1 MRLLPTEGRRSRGC
15 RLYNE
20 PLDVDTPIRASLMT
34 DVTRLLSAIEQAD
47 PSAAEALL
55 PLLHRR
61 QASIQPIGENEMP
74 IVSVGKGS
82 ITGQTQVGGTT
93 WYEWTFPVVVDG
105 QAGVYS
111 LMDQSNDPADEPALE
126 NTVNTILQQ
135 NRGRWEGSQIMAG
148 TRVTMMVMAP
158 SPAMTV
164 AMPATPSDRACHK
177 FP

>member
-1 MRLLPTEGRRSRGC
+1 
-15 RLYNE
+15 
-20 PLDVDTPIRASLMT
+20 MT

-135 NRGRWEGSQIMAG
+135 DPG
-148 TRVTMMVMAP
+148 
-158 SPAMTV
+158 AMGGIADNGGDTGDDDGDGTV
-164 AMPATPSDRACHK
+164 AGNDGGDAGDSV
-177 FP
+177 